1 MPVTL
6 FGGIIEGATM
16 FVHSNFEQPKP
27 PVEPFQENR
36 VVGLAVLLFC
46 FVLCLLFSLG
56 VDATVIVPLNATKAI
71 TQTWQ
76 AQHPQTT
83 TPTAAATARRLAPTA
98 IPDNPYQQVDA
109 HPNDLEH

>member
-76 AQHPQTT
+76 AHDTQ
-83 TPTAAATARRLAPTA
+83 TPTPTPPA
-98 IPDNPYQQVDA
+98 MPPMPPPPPIPHNPHQQSHT
-109 HPNDLEH
+109 HPNSLS